1 MGWRG
6 WPGCW
11 GCPQCEWPW
20 PGPGAAGRRGLALS
34 PHLSSSLWAV
44 LTAARGREAGQ
55 ASRLWLFQNRLV
67 ENCSCNLRL
76 RWRAIKRDGMC
87 TALPRWR
94 PQTWP
99 GDTENEKWF

>member
-1 MGWRG
+1 MAGLLGMPPTRV
-6 WPGCW
+6 
-11 GCPQCEWPW
+11 PW
-20 PGPGAAGRRGLALS
+20 PVPGAAGRWGLALS
-34 PHLSSSLWAV
+34 PASPQ
-44 LTAARGREAGQ
+44 LTVVGADGSPRGEAGQ

-99 GDTENEKWF
+99 GDTGNEKWF